1 MTSTWVPTLGRY
13 QVRHRGRWLY
23 LWPDRVAASRELTAL
38 LTADAGVPVAVRFV
52 SSHNDYA
59 VQWVGGPD
67 VATMRGLTERHL
79 DAGRARGLYLNRLAW
94 HHT

>member
-1 MTSTWVPTLGRY
+1 M
-13 QVRHRGRWLY
+13 
-23 LWPDRVAASRELTAL
+23 
-38 LTADAGVPVAVRFV
+38 PVAVRFV
-52 SSHNDYA
+52 LSHNDYA

-79 DAGRARGLYLNRLAW
+79 NAGRARGLYLNRLAW